1 MPSLEQCT
9 RRCLTLFAENYGAC
23 RRLNCLA
30 CVAAET
36 RAKRRRAGKPGADR
50 RRQDRRPVDVTEKS
64 RAA

>member
-9 RRCLTLFAENYGAC
+9 RRCLTLFTENYGGR

-30 CVAAET
+30 CVAAES
-36 RAKRRRAGKPGADR
+36 RAKRRRAAKPGAGR
-50 RRQDRRPVDVTEKS
+50 RCQDERPAEVSRKP